1 MLFTE
6 KESPV
11 EIWKI
16 LIHELEKGYLE
27 SDHPFRYV
35 GLGTLGEHGPEFR
48 TVVLREFEKIL
59 DMYVFTDF
67 RSDKVKELRANPS
80 ATLHFYH
87 PKKRVQIRVKAKT
100 EIHHQDL
107 VCAAFWNT
115 LNKDSRK
122 AYQSTLDPGTEISN
136 PDEAFH
142 WSKELGDRFF
152 TVLRFIPHSI
162 EALQLNG
169 QEHLRIVFSKN
180 EGWEGKWLVP

>member
-6 KESPV
+6 KESPA
-11 EIWKI
+11 EIWKT

-35 GLGTLGEHGPEFR
+35 GLGTLGQNGPEVR

-87 PKKRVQIRVKAKT
+87 PKKRVQIRVKAKA

-107 VCAAFWNT
+107 VCAAFWKT
-115 LNKDSRK
+115 LKSDSQK
-122 AYQSTLDPGTEISN
+122 GYQSVLSPGTEISD
-136 PDEAFH
+136 PKEAFH
-142 WSKELGDRFF
+142 WSIQTNDQFF
-152 TVLRFIPHSI
+152 TVLRFIPESI
-162 EALQLNG
+162 EALQLDG
-169 QEHLRIVFSKN
+169 LKHLRILFLKS